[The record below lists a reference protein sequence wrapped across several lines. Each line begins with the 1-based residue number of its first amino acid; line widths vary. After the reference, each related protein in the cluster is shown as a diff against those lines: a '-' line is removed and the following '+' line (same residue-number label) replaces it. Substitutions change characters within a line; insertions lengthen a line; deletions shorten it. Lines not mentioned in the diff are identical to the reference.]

1 MLHRLL
7 LWWPQPDAGHA
18 PPPAPSPTAA
28 GRRGLLPQLSAWP
41 WLALLAVALWPHARW
56 IWHRL
61 HDRSDDPLGIAAD
74 AVLVLALWRLR
85 GQLRAAPRTS
95 WQLIAVALALWAAVA
110 HALAP
115 PLFGA
120 VLAALAAVCG
130 LRAVLPARSPWL
142 PLLGLALL
150 ALPLIASMQFYAGFP
165 LRVVTAEASAWLLRI
180 GGWTVARSGTAL
192 TVDGSLV
199 IVDAPCSGVQMVWLS
214 YFAACAAAWW
224 MALPDRV
231 FLRRLALVGLLVLG
245 GNVLRNS
252 VLVALE
258 VGAPAWADRLHEG
271 IGLAVQA
278 LVCVSVVRWM
288 GRGFAAA
295 APSPADAARPPA
307 AGRMVFW
314 VNLAAWLSLLACAL
328 LPLWARDAVA
338 RPASDAAVQA
348 LEWPATWDG
357 RPLRPIASTEVEQRA
372 ERSFPGRIVRLTD
385 GQQMLMWRG
394 VPGATRA
401 LHPAADC
408 YRALGYRIEQARLER
423 DERARLWRCFTA
435 GRQGQRLRVCERI
448 EDAAGQAWTDASAW
462 YWAAAMG
469 RSTGP
474 WQAITTARPL

>member
-7 LWWPQPDAGHA
+7 LWWPQPADDGAA
-18 PPPAPSPTAA
+18 PRPSAPAVRCLAT
-28 GRRGLLPQLSAWP
+28 WP

-61 HDRSDDPLGIAAD
+61 HDRSDDPLGLAAD

-85 GQLRAAPRTS
+85 GQLRPVPRAS
-95 WQLIAVALALWAAVA
+95 WQLIAISLALWAAVA

-120 VLAALAAVCG
+120 ALAALAAVCG
-130 LRAVLPARSPWL
+130 LRAVLPARAPWFA
-142 PLLGLALL
+142 LLGLALL

-165 LRVVTAEASAWLLRI
+165 LRVVTAEASAWLLRAA
-180 GGWTVARSGTAL
+180 GWTVERSGTAL

-214 YFAACAAAWW
+214 YFSACATAWW
-224 MALPDRV
+224 LALPDRI
-231 FLRRLALVGLLVLG
+231 FLSRLALVGLLVLG

-258 VGAPAWADRLHEG
+258 VGSPAWADRLHEG
-271 IGLAVQA
+271 VGLVVQA
-278 LVCVSVVRWM
+278 MVCVAVVRWM
-288 GRGFAAA
+288 SRVFDAPAPAAA
-295 APSPADAARPPA
+295 MPPPRPAARTE
-307 AGRMVFW
+307 RW
-314 VNLAAWLSLLACAL
+314 VDRAAWMSLLACAL
-328 LPLWARDAVA
+328 LPLWTHEVGA
-338 RPASDAAVQA
+338 RPASEAAVRSI
-348 LEWPATWDG
+348 EWPNEWPIEWDG
-357 RPLRPIASTEVEQRA
+357 RPLRPIAPTALEERA

-385 GQQMLMWRG
+385 GRQTLMWRG
-394 VPGATRA
+394 VPAPTRA

-408 YRALGYRIEQARLER
+408 YRALGYRVEQARLER

-435 GRQGQRLRVCERI
+435 DRAGSRLRVCERI
-448 EDAAGQAWTDASAW
+448 EDAAGRAWTDASAW

-469 RSTGP
+469 GSTGP

>member
-7 LWWPQPDAGHA
+7 LWWPQPA
-18 PPPAPSPTAA
+18 PERAAPRPA
-28 GRRGLLPQLSAWP
+28 GRGLTTWP

-61 HDRSDDPLGIAAD
+61 HDRSDDPLGLAAD

-85 GQLRAAPRTS
+85 GQPRAAPRAS
-95 WQLIAVALALWAAVA
+95 WQLIAISLALWAAVA

-120 VLAALAAVCG
+120 ALAALAAVCG
-130 LRAVLPARSPWL
+130 LRAVLPSRSPWFA
-142 PLLGLALL
+142 LLGLALL

-165 LRVVTAEASAWLLRI
+165 LRVVTAEASAWLLRAA
-180 GGWTVARSGTAL
+180 GWTVERSGTAL

-214 YFAACAAAWW
+214 YFSACVAAWW
-224 MALPDRV
+224 LALPDRV

-271 IGLAVQA
+271 VGLVVQA
-278 LVCVSVVRWM
+278 LVCVAVVRWM
-288 GRGFAAA
+288 SRAFDAPVLAAA
-295 APSPADAARPPA
+295 TPSLPSAPRTAR
-307 AGRMVFW
+307 W
-314 VNLAAWLSLLACAL
+314 VDCAAWVSLLACAL
-328 LPLWARDAVA
+328 LPLWAHEVEV
-338 RPASDAAVQA
+338 RPASDRAVQA
-348 LEWPATWDG
+348 LEWPTEWDG
-357 RPLRPIASTEVEQRA
+357 RPLRPIAPTALEERA

-385 GQQMLMWRG
+385 GQQTLMWRG

-435 GRQGQRLRVCERI
+435 ERPGSRLRVCERI
-448 EDAAGQAWTDASAW
+448 EDAAGRAWTDTSAW

-474 WQAITTARPL
+474 WQAVTTARPL